1 MSQVVA
7 PCGQHDDRDVAAA
20 AQPAAYLE
28 AVQSREHDVEHHD
41 VRGGVAEVAKR
52 RLTGLGGA
60 HPVAETAQS

>member
-1 MSQVVA
+1 MMTGMSL
-7 PCGQHDDRDVAAA
+7 PRR
-20 AQPAAYLE
+20 
-28 AVQSREHDVEHHD
+28 SRRHTSKPSSPGEHHVEHHD